1 MSDPVMVDLDRYLLA
16 EEEAENE
23 YERREM
29 ELYLERER
37 DVMRILNSQFET
49 AEKTRRLINLIEY
62 AVQEARDEGY

>member
-23 YERREM
+23 HDRREM

-37 DVMRILNSQFET
+37 DVLRILNSQFET

-62 AVQEARDEGY
+62 AVQEARDESY

>member
-37 DVMRILNSQFET
+37 DVMRILNSKFET

>member
-37 DVMRILNSQFET
+37 DVLRILNSQFET

-62 AVQEARDEGY
+62 AVEEARDESY

>member
-62 AVQEARDEGY
+62 AVQEARDESY